1 MKLFKNLLSI
11 IALTAVL
18 AACSSSKQARTIKSN
33 VDGNWQLQTV
43 ETEGIAGTVK
53 VQVFNEADMSCFVG
67 SMWKFN
73 SNNSLGSYNLSKNA
87 GDCFAIKR
95 DFRWSIFEQADM
107 PSQLQF
113 KRLDAKLKEIDGND
127 AGYRLRVIQAT
138 ETNMQLKLDITFEN
152 RPAAILFNYVR
163 M

>member
-1 MKLFKNLLSI
+1 MKLLRSLFAF

-18 AACSSSKQARTIKSN
+18 AACSGSKQARAIKSN

-53 VQVFNEADMSCFVG
+53 VQLFNEADISCFIG
-67 SMWKFN
+67 SAWKFN
-73 SNNSLGSYNLSKNA
+73 QNNHLGSYNLSKNA
-87 GDCFAIKR
+87 GGCFAIKR
-95 DFRWSIFEQADM
+95 DIRWSIYEQSGM
-107 PSQLQF
+107 PSELQF
-113 KRLDAKLKEIDGND
+113 KRLSENLKEVDGND

-138 ETNMQLKLDITFEN
+138 PTNLQLKMDITFEN
-152 RPAAILFNYVR
+152 RPAALLFNFVR

>member
-1 MKLFKNLLSI
+1 MKLFKSLFAV

-18 AACSSSKQARTIKSN
+18 AACSSSKQARSIKSN

-53 VQVFNEADMSCFVG
+53 VQLFNEADMSCFVG
-67 SMWKFN
+67 SSWKFN
-73 SNNSLGSYNLSKNA
+73 QNKSLGSYSLSKNA

-113 KRLDAKLKEIDGND
+113 KRLDAKLKELDGND

-138 ETNMQLKLDITFEN
+138 NTNLQLKMDITFEN
-152 RPAAILFNYVR
+152 RPAALLFNFVR

>member
-1 MKLFKNLLSI
+1 MKFLKSLFAI

-18 AACSSSKQARTIKSN
+18 AACSGSKQARAIKSN

-53 VQVFNEADMSCFVG
+53 VQLFNEADMSCFVG
-67 SMWKFN
+67 SSWKFN
-73 SNNSLGSYNLSKNA
+73 QNNSLGSYNLSKNA

-95 DFRWSIFEQADM
+95 DFRWSIFEQSGM
-107 PSQLQF
+107 PSELQF
-113 KRLDAKLKEIDGND
+113 KRLNEKLKEIDGNQ

-138 ETNMQLKLDITFEN
+138 NTNMQLKMDITFEN
-152 RPAAILFNYVR
+152 RPAAILFNFVK